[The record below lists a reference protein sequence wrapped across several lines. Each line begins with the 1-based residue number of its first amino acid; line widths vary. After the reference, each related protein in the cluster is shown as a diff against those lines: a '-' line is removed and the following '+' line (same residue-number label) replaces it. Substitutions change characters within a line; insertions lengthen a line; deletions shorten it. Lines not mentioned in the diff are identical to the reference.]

1 VPAQL
6 TVGIYLIGQEGT
18 GGIIGLRDASRGR
31 IIRDSLSFTKPAR
44 RFMLPALALPLHI
57 DQVSGGQMNRRLIRL
72 WVIIATATVVGVL
85 PAAAGAALV
94 ATDQA
99 GVLDTAAQD
108 RAKVQA
114 FLDRASVRE
123 KFQAMGVDSL
133 LAKDRVAAL
142 TDQEVHA
149 LAQKIDALPAGGNL
163 STNQIIAILLVVLL
177 LVLLI

>member
-1 VPAQL
+1 
-6 TVGIYLIGQEGT
+6 
-18 GGIIGLRDASRGR
+18 
-31 IIRDSLSFTKPAR
+31 
-44 RFMLPALALPLHI
+44 
-57 DQVSGGQMNRRLIRL
+57 MNRRLIRL

-149 LAQKIDALPAGGNL
+149 LTQKIDALPAGGNL